1 MGIMGYDAMLTY
13 GHHTGNSA
21 GLRSAGSAADGGR
34 AAVRP
39 EGVAERGGPP
49 GGSERARGAAVV
61 SCVAGPGATGP
72 KGRGARGPQAAAGP
86 RRAGQGRAG
95 AAAGS
100 AGAWLCHGSLDPA
113 AGGDAHSA
121 ADRGAVPSG
130 ARLVSA
136 PGVELVGAASR
147 APGPGTRRGSDR
159 AVEAYAVGAG
169 KKNARRR
176 RAWLVFEDE
185 SGLSHHPVVRRTW
198 APRGQPPILTHVGS
212 NWKRLSIAAAL
223 AFRWDGHRRRVY
235 FQTRPGTYTD
245 ERLITFLRALKRHFR
260 RRRVILLWDGL
271 AAHKSRRMRA
281 YLARQRPW
289 LQVER
294 LPAYAPELNPVEQIW
309 GNIKGRDLANLCPTE
324 VLALR
329 RPVQCGFARVRRD
342 PDLAFSF
349 LRHTGLSV
357 NRDSYSITREKSAGA
372 PPAGGSHHRVD
383 VRSRHRYS

>member
-49 GGSERARGAAVV
+49 GGSERDRGASVV

-185 SGLSHHPVVRRTW
+185 S
-198 APRGQPPILTHVGS
+198 
-212 NWKRLSIAAAL
+212 AL
-223 AFRWDGHRRRVY
+223 APPGRPPNVGAARPAADPDPCRQQLEASVDRRRAGVSVGWSPEPRLLPDPPRHLHRRVL
-235 FQTRPGTYTD
+235 D
-245 ERLITFLRALKRHFR
+245 H
-260 RRRVILLWDGL
+260 V
-271 AAHKSRRMRA
+271 
-281 YLARQRPW
+281 LARAQAP
-289 LQVER
+289 
-294 LPAYAPELNPVEQIW
+294 LP
-309 GNIKGRDLANLCPTE
+309 
-324 VLALR
+324 
-329 RPVQCGFARVRRD
+329 
-342 PDLAFSF
+342 
-349 LRHTGLSV
+349 
-357 NRDSYSITREKSAGA
+357 
-372 PPAGGSHHRVD
+372 PPAGHPALGRVGRAQEPPD
-383 VRSRHRYS
+383 AGVPGPATALASGRTLAGLCARAQPGRADLGQRQRARSRQPVSNRGSGAAPAGAVRLRARSPRSRLGLQLPSTYGAERLT